1 MSTRR
6 ACCSRAWQIE
16 GRVNPVYALEVSMS
30 DRFQQ
35 NAAVEAVSLED
46 EAILF
51 HPELNQFCILNRTA
65 SAIWSRIAE
74 PATSA
79 EIATE
84 VSARFAAVTEA
95 DAQPDVEDT
104 LRQMADMQLIT
115 RV

>member
-1 MSTRR
+1 
-6 ACCSRAWQIE
+6 
-16 GRVNPVYALEVSMS
+16 MS

-51 HPELNQFCILNRTA
+51 HPDLNQFCILNRTA
-65 SAIWSRIAE
+65 SVIWSRIAE
-74 PATSA
+74 PATRE
-79 EIATE
+79 EIMAE

-95 DAQPDVEDT
+95 EAQPDVEDA
-104 LRQMADMQLIT
+104 LQKMAELQLIT

>member
-1 MSTRR
+1 
-6 ACCSRAWQIE
+6 
-16 GRVNPVYALEVSMS
+16 MS

-51 HPELNQFCILNRTA
+51 HPDLNQFCILNRTA
-65 SAIWSRIAE
+65 SVIWSRIAE

-79 EIATE
+79 EIAAE

-104 LRQMADMQLIT
+104 LRQMADLQLIS

>member
-1 MSTRR
+1 
-6 ACCSRAWQIE
+6 
-16 GRVNPVYALEVSMS
+16 VDPVHAMEVSMP

-51 HPELNQFCILNRTA
+51 HPDLNQFCILNRTA
-65 SAIWSRIAE
+65 SVIWSRIAQ
-74 PATSA
+74 PATSE
-79 EIATE
+79 EIAAE

-104 LRQMADMQLIT
+104 LRQMADLQLIT